1 MFIFFFKTKTRKS
14 SAKNP
19 KIIVKLLVSINRRE
33 GRLSAEENLAL
44 LLKCAQSHADIVKGM
59 DLSGDPKFG
68 AFNEYKDL
76 LEQARQSGLKLALH
90 CGEIDNED
98 EIAEMLAFG
107 MSRLGHGTC
116 INGESLFKCYGLL
129 RAYCALKLL
138 LPCFFYITRRLKC
151 LSFVYFGF

>member
-1 MFIFFFKTKTRKS
+1 M
-14 SAKNP
+14 
-19 KIIVKLLVSINRRE
+19 
-33 GRLSAEENLAL
+33 SAEENLAL
-44 LLKCAQSHADIVKGM
+44 VLKLAQSNADIIKGM

-90 CGEIDNED
+90 CGEINNED

-116 INGESLFKCYGLL
+116 INGESSLKYCSALRNYCTDAFAFSRCLFC
-129 RAYCALKLL
+129 
-138 LPCFFYITRRLKC
+138 
-151 LSFVYFGF
+151 V